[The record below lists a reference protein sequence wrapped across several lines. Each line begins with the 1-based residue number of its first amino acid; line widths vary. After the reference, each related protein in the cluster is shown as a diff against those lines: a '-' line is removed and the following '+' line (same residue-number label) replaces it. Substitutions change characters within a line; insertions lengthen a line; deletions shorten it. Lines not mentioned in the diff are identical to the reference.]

1 MYVVNSTRSAWVK
14 IVADRPSFRVILG
27 QFARDKNA
35 IYQMGRVIPG
45 ADLAS
50 FSVISGQHGY
60 AQDDNHIYGPQ
71 GMISEADPET
81 FKMITKNYSV
91 DAGHVFFDGKLLPDA
106 DSGSFEVIDNGL
118 YAVDDKRVFYAGK
131 ILKDTSPDGFTVKGP
146 RAFARDGRTFFEGLI
161 ERGDLPTGEPQ
172 APTEPTEPEPPV
184 IIPPVDAID
193 SADAWDALRAKIAPY
208 KAYFTGGNTPFWMLM
223 ALGALGVFSLFFV
236 FFADRN
242 DEPVSLWKS
251 VTKTL
256 IALLIMLVAVWLASY
271 FLSPIP
277 ALIVGFIV
285 GVFFFITLWNALGWI
300 KSLLITLL
308 TLIGIVFMMAIG
320 FIVLRMM
327 FDDTQS
333 ILEFMNQPRIQLLGV
348 MKIIAFFL
356 GAWLIMAQLGSS
368 LVRALGQAFVATVIS
383 TIILGLIM
391 WITGIGT
398 FLSIVVF
405 ALLYAVLLWIM
416 RFRMVS
422 NLFVETVRI
431 FRVALILAV
440 VIGLVVWIVL

>member
-1 MYVVNSTRSAWVK
+1 MNDTRSAWVK
-14 IVADRPSFRVILG
+14 IVADRASFRVILG

-35 IYQMGRVIPG
+35 IYQMGRVVPG
-45 ADLAS
+45 ADLGS

-60 AQDDNHIYGPQ
+60 AQDDNHIYGPH
-71 GMISEADPET
+71 GVIPEADPET
-81 FKMITKNYSV
+81 FKMLTKNYSL
-91 DAGHVFFDGKLLPDA
+91 DAGHVFFDGKLLDA

-118 YAVDDKRVFYAGK
+118 YALDNKRVFYAGK
-131 ILKDTSPDGFTVKGP
+131 ILKDVSPDGFTVKGS
-146 RAFARDGRTFFEGLI
+146 RAFAADGRTFFEGLI
-161 ERGDLPTGEPQ
+161 ERGDLPTDEPQ
-172 APTEPTEPEPPV
+172 APTEPTEPEAPGV
-184 IIPPVDAID
+184 VVPVD
-193 SADAWDALRAKIAPY
+193 SGDAWASLRAKMAPY
-208 KAYFTGGNTPFWMLM
+208 KVYFTGSNTPFWALM
-223 ALGALGVFSLFFV
+223 ALSILGVFSLFFV

-251 VTKTL
+251 ILKTL
-256 IALLIMLVAVWLASY
+256 IALLIMLIAVWLASY
-271 FLSPIP
+271 FLSPVP
-277 ALIVGFIV
+277 ALIVGFLI
-285 GVFFFITLWNALGWI
+285 GVFFFVTLWSALGWI

-308 TLIGIVFMMAIG
+308 TLIGIVFMMALGYI
-320 FIVLRMM
+320 IVRMM

-333 ILEFMNQPRIQLLGV
+333 ILEFISQPRIQLLGV

-356 GAWLIMAQLGSS
+356 GAWLIMVQLGSS

-398 FLSIVVF
+398 ALSIIVF
-405 ALLYAVLLWIM
+405 TLLYAVLLWIM